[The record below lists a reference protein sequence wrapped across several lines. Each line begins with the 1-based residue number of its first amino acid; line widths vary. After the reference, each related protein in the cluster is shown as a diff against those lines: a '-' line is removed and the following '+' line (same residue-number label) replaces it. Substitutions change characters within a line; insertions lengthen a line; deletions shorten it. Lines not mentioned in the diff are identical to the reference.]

1 MKRREAEQG
10 AGVGGWERGVREGGL
25 SWGLILKVYVSEET
39 VQSRKLKK

>member
-10 AGVGGWERGVREGGL
+10 AGGGGGVREGGEL

-39 VQSRKLKK
+39 V